1 MRAAERYAERVALLV
16 RVLPFLG
23 DERDLALKGGTA
35 INLFHRGM
43 PRLSVDLDLTFLPV
57 TDREAS
63 LSGIDRRLRQIATAI
78 GRRIPGSHARPVL
91 DPRTQT
97 VTKVI
102 VQRSRAQVKLE
113 VTPVLRGCVY
123 APETRDVHRS
133 VEDRFGYARAQLVSF
148 PDLYAGKLVA
158 ALDRQHPRDLF
169 DIRELLANE
178 GIDERTRQAFLAYL
192 ISHDRPIAEVLEAR
206 PKDLRAT
213 CRTEFEGMTSDATST
228 NVEDLD
234 GTRAALVREL
244 VDGMPRTHR
253 VFLAS
258 FKRGEPDWD
267 LTGVPQ
273 IRDLPAVRWKQA
285 TLDRMTP
292 GGRARRRAPGCR
304 SRPPPSVKGS

>member
-16 RVLPFLG
+16 RVLPLLT
-23 DERDLALKGGTA
+23 DERDFALKGGTA

-57 TDREAS
+57 ADRETS
-63 LSGIDRRLRQIATAI
+63 LDAIDVRLRRIATAI
-78 GRRIPGSHARPVL
+78 EHGIPGSHARPVL
-91 DPRTQT
+91 DVRTQT

-102 VQRSRAQVKLE
+102 VQRGHAQVKLE

-123 APETRDVHRS
+123 APEFRDVHRF

-169 DIRELLANE
+169 DVRELLANE

-213 CRTEFEGMTSDATST
+213 FRTEFEGMTSDATT
-228 NVEDLD
+228 ATVEDLIAAR
-234 GTRAALVREL
+234 TALVHDL
-244 VDGMPRTHR
+244 VAGMPRAHR
-253 VFLAS
+253 AFLIG
-258 FKRGEPDWD
+258 FKRGEPDWG

-285 TLDRMTP
+285 NLDRMTP
-292 GGRARRRAPGCR
+292 SSRARAVERLEALLGLPHR
-304 SRPPPSVKGS
+304 